1 MRCNKDRLRT
11 VSDSRCP
18 RGAGINQG
26 DTMKSIGGLM
36 FILGLGSFVL
46 NYLGYQFTL
55 LSWIDTWGP
64 TTGIAIRAAL
74 IVIGGALWL
83 LGNKREKAAAPAA

>member
-1 MRCNKDRLRT
+1 
-11 VSDSRCP
+11 
-18 RGAGINQG
+18 
-26 DTMKSIGGLM
+26 MKSIGGLM

-46 NYLGYQFTL
+46 NYLGYEFKL

-83 LGNKREKAAAPAA
+83 VGNRREKAAAPAA